1 MVGARFI
8 APSPV
13 RGRATVASGLRVLV
27 PMKGL
32 DDAKSRLWADVPTP
46 ERQAAVLGMLDR
58 VVRAAVGACTVVG
71 GACTVVGGDDAV
83 RRAAE
88 AAGAVWTPDPAS
100 GLNAALASAMRAA
113 YADGAQAALF
123 LPADL
128 PLIER
133 ADVLALAEASRGYAR
148 PVGVEAAA
156 DGGTNALLVPASCAF
171 EPRLGEDSFAKHRAA
186 AEAAGPP
193 LVALDAPNIA
203 FDVDT
208 AADYAWAKAN
218 VDGFAAALDAWGAW
232 LDAAPV
238 PRGFAPRPR

>member
-8 APSPV
+8 APCPV
-13 RGRATVASGLRVLV
+13 RERAAVADGLRVLV
-27 PMKGL
+27 PMKAL
-32 DDAKSRLWADVPTP
+32 AEAKTRLWADVPAP
-46 ERQAAVLGMLDR
+46 ERRAAVLGMLDR
-58 VVRAAVGACTVVG
+58 VVRSAVGAVA
-71 GACTVVGGDDAV
+71 ACTVVGGDAAV
-83 RRAAE
+83 RRVAE
-88 AAGAVWTPDPAS
+88 AAGAGWMPDPAS
-100 GLNAALASAMRAA
+100 GLNATLWSAMRTA

-133 ADVLALAEASRGYAR
+133 EDVLALAEASQGYAR

-186 AEAAGPP
+186 AEAAGSP

-218 VDGFAAALDAWGAW
+218 VDGFATALDAWGAW
-232 LDAAPV
+232 LDGAPLAE
-238 PRGFAPRPR
+238 GIAPPSQ

>member
-1 MVGARFI
+1 M
-8 APSPV
+8 
-13 RGRATVASGLRVLV
+13 ASGLRVLV
-27 PMKGL
+27 PMKAL
-32 DDAKSRLWADVPTP
+32 DEAKTRLWADVPAP
-46 ERQAAVLGMLDR
+46 ERRAAVLGMLDR
-58 VVRAAVGACTVVG
+58 VVRAAVGACTVLG

-88 AAGAVWTPDPAS
+88 AAGAGWTPDPAG
-100 GLNAALASAMRAA
+100 GLNASLWAAMRAA

-133 ADVLALAEASRGYAR
+133 EDVLAVAEASQGYAR
-148 PVGVEAAA
+148 PVGVEAVS

-186 AEAAGPP
+186 AEAAGSP
-193 LVALDAPNIA
+193 LVALDAPNVA

-218 VDGFAAALDAWGAW
+218 VHGFASALDAWGAW
-232 LDAAPV
+232 LEGAPV
-238 PRGFAPRPR
+238 PGGFAPRPR

>member
-1 MVGARFI
+1 M
-8 APSPV
+8 
-13 RGRATVASGLRVLV
+13 ASGLRVLV

-32 DDAKSRLWADVPTP
+32 DDAKSRLWAAVPTP
-46 ERQAAVLGMLDR
+46 ERRAAVLGMLDR

-71 GACTVVGGDDAV
+71 GACTVVGGDGPV

-88 AAGAVWTPDPAS
+88 AAGAGWTPDPAS
-100 GLNAALASAMRAA
+100 GLNAALWSAMRTA

-128 PLIER
+128 PMITRE
-133 ADVLALAEASRGYAR
+133 DVLAVAEASQGYAR

-186 AEAAGPP
+186 AAAAGSP
-193 LVALDAPNIA
+193 LVALDAPNLA

-218 VDGFAAALDAWGAW
+218 VDGFASSLDAWGAW
-232 LDAAPV
+232 LEGTPV
-238 PRGFAPRPR
+238 PGASPPLPR

>member
-1 MVGARFI
+1 M
-8 APSPV
+8 
-13 RGRATVASGLRVLV
+13 ASGLRVLV

-32 DDAKSRLWADVPTP
+32 EEAKSRLWADVPTP

-58 VVRAAVGACTVVG
+58 VVRSAVGAVA
-71 GACTVVGGDDAV
+71 ACTVVGGDDAV
-83 RRAAE
+83 RRVAE
-88 AAGAVWTPDPAS
+88 AAGAGWTPDPAS
-100 GLNAALASAMRAA
+100 GLNAALASAMRTA

-133 ADVLALAEASRGYAR
+133 DDVLALAEASRGYAR

-186 AEAAGPP
+186 AEAAGSP

-232 LDAAPV
+232 LEGAPV
-238 PRGFAPRPR
+238 PGGSATPSQ

>member
-1 MVGARFI
+1 M
-8 APSPV
+8 
-13 RGRATVASGLRVLV
+13 ASRLRVLA
-27 PMKGL
+27 PMKPL
-32 DDAKSRLWADVPTP
+32 DEAKSRLWADVPAP
-46 ERQAAVLGMLDR
+46 ERRAAVLGMLDR
-58 VVRAAVGACTVVG
+58 VVRAAVDACDVVG

-88 AAGAVWTPDPAS
+88 AAGAGWIPDPAS
-100 GLNAALASAMRAA
+100 GLNAALWSAMRAA

-128 PLIER
+128 PLITRE
-133 ADVLALAEASRGYAR
+133 DVLALVEASQGYAR

-186 AEAAGPP
+186 ADEAGSP
-193 LVALDAPNIA
+193 LVALSAANLA

-218 VDGFAAALDAWGAW
+218 VAGFASALADWAAW
-232 LDAAPV
+232 LDGAPV
-238 PRGFAPRPR
+238 PEGFAPQP